1 MLFYIKETPN
11 TLLSN
16 TLSTTNVVSTPTK
29 RKLDDVSI
37 FSGSKKLKTETKQS
51 NDNVNTNIL
60 SHLQNNVK
68 SDTLN
73 SNKQKDNLT
82 NTKNNQ
88 KEAVKIN
95 TQSKLKEKEENVVK
109 MLLNQSNNPYK
120 ITGGRSYV

>member
-37 FSGSKKLKTETKQS
+37 FSDSKKLKTETKQS